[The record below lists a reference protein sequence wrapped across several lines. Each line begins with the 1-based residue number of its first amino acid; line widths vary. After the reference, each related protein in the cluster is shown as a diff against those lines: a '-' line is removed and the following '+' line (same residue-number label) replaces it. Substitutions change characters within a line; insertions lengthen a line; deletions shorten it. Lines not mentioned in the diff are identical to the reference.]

1 MVCDV
6 DDRLLDFIAHK
17 FHLVLRGQNGGRLAL
32 LAGSV
37 PDAHLDRAGVSLL
50 AMGAKVLEQQR
61 IVTVAL
67 DSMGAVEDAL
77 TPARRPTVQGI
88 GSVVL
93 DQLDLLA
100 VQVFD
105 DAVLDTVGD
114 TANGCAVVWGVVLD
128 ILLLRGE
135 TEHNVLAADA
145 EFLDDGAQRQEGELG
160 LFGSRHGGD
169 VMYRTVELVTKR
181 ELILLLRGG

>member
-1 MVCDV
+1 MVRDV
-6 DDRLLDFIAHK
+6 DDRLLDFVAHE
-17 FHLVLRGQNGGRLAL
+17 FHLVLCGQNGGRLAL
-32 LAGSV
+32 LAGCV

-50 AMGAKVLEQQR
+50 AMGGKVLEQQGV
-61 IVTVAL
+61 VTVAL
-67 DSMGAVEDAL
+67 DGMGAVEDAL
-77 TPARRPTVQGI
+77 TPARRPAVQGI

-114 TANGCAVVWGVVLD
+114 TANGCAIVCGVVLD

-135 TEHNVLAADA
+135 TEHDVVVADA

-160 LFGSRHGGD
+160 LLGGRHGGD
-169 VMYRTVELVTKR
+169 FMYRKVVLVTKR
-181 ELILLLRGG
+181 ELI